1 MALRVKYMSV
11 INLTH
16 DRIVIGVRENSVR
29 KKLLQASNLQ
39 LQGCID
45 ICRVSDVA
53 TKQIKAMQT
62 PCGDTHA
69 VQNDSRIGGKE

>member
-29 KKLLQASNLQ
+29 KKLLQALNLQ

-45 ICRVSDVA
+45 ICRVSEVA

>member
-1 MALRVKYMSV
+1 MSV

-45 ICRVSDVA
+45 ICRVSEVA

-62 PCGDTHA
+62 PCGDTYA
-69 VQNDSRIGGKE
+69 VQNDSQIGGKE

>member
-45 ICRVSDVA
+45 ICRVSEVA